1 LYEFIRANVR
11 SMRRETSPGT
21 PDVSE
26 CLEVVRV
33 AKTSIASHAGIVPGD
48 LLVSVAGRTA
58 AKVGTDLNRLDAGE
72 RRYQLYSPSTGE
84 RLRLETTGVPIGI
97 EVRPSP
103 AAITATYQTNP
114 DPSLLPA
121 LWEAG
126 KWTTLE
132 RLASSSVQK
141 PGLLGRLLG
150 RSRGR
155 NTPALVLLGAA
166 LYERGEKRKGLAL
179 IHEYE
184 GRYARYWTMDY
195 FAIARYYAGKE
206 RLAAKDERGALALFE
221 KAYELNPC
229 GRIAGA
235 IGKLQGRSPGKP
247 AGILGRRLPLE
258 YDLPLFDGSGRV
270 SLAHALETLRKGQLL
285 AIVVLGSYRGN
296 GPYDALM
303 RRWAV
308 YAGSFRDFLPALH
321 VVTEKREREADRP
334 DWYKGEDMLRLRS
347 LPLALLLDRDG
358 DVARAV
364 QPPGSPWVFLAD
376 RERTVHHDGDLGDVE
391 IWDALASARRAA
403 AS

>member
-1 LYEFIRANVR
+1 
-11 SMRRETSPGT
+11 MRRETSPGT

-26 CLEVVRV
+26 CLDVVRV
-33 AKTSIASHAGIVPGD
+33 AKTSIASYAGIAPGD

-58 AKVGTDLNRLDAGE
+58 AKAGTDLNRLDASE

-103 AAITATYQTNP
+103 AAITATYQTSA
-114 DPSLLPA
+114 DPAVLLG

-126 KWTTLE
+126 KWTMLE
-132 RLASSSVQK
+132 RLAATSVGK
-141 PGLLGRLLG
+141 PGFLGRLLG
-150 RSRGR
+150 RSRRR

-179 IHEYE
+179 LHEYE

-206 RLAAKDERGALALFE
+206 RLAAKDEPGALAHFE
-221 KAYELNPC
+221 KAYELNPFE
-229 GRIAGA
+229 RIADA
-235 IGKLQGRSPGKP
+235 IGKLKGRRPGKP
-247 AGILGRRLPLE
+247 ARFLGRLPLE
-258 YDLPLFDGSGRV
+258 YDLPLLDGSGHV
-270 SLAHALETLRKGQLL
+270 SFAHAVETLRKGQLL
-285 AIVVLGSYRGN
+285 ALVVLGSYRGN

-308 YAGSFRDFLPALH
+308 YAGTFRDFLPALH
-321 VVTEKREREADRP
+321 VVTEKKEREADRP
-334 DWYKGEDMLRLRS
+334 DWYKGEDQLRIRN
-347 LPLALLLDRDG
+347 LPLAVLWDRGG

-364 QPPGSPWVFLAD
+364 QPSGSPWVFLVD
-376 RERTVHHDGDLGDVE
+376 HERTVHHDGDLGDVE
-391 IWDALASARRAA
+391 IWDALAAAQRASA
-403 AS
+403 S